1 MSFDPFMSARAL
13 ARRIA
18 AGRVRAVDALE
29 ASLER
34 QQRLHGELNAI
45 VITDLERARRDARAV
60 DRAIRQGE
68 RPGPLAGVPMTVKE
82 SFDIAGLPTTWG
94 VAAHR
99 GNVAIRDSVVVERL
113 RAAGAVIWGKSNVPV
128 MLADWQTFNPVY
140 GTTNN
145 PWDLRLTP
153 GGSSGG
159 AAAAL
164 AAGISSL
171 EYGSDIGGS
180 IRGPAH
186 LCGVYGHK
194 TTFTIVPARGHA
206 LPGVWSGPEISV
218 VGPMARSAADLA
230 LALRVTAGP
239 ADNDARALRLR
250 LPAPGLRSARGLRIA
265 VLPSHPATR
274 VSRAVSSAIEAL
286 AEHLGR
292 LGARI
297 TMPVELPFDAAEHD
311 RLYLR
316 LRRAA
321 TSMRA
326 GDEAS
331 HARALE
337 ERARLDPADTSYY
350 ADQLRGN
357 TLGHREWLQLENERQ
372 RLRAL
377 WDGFFQRYDFLLCP
391 GAAAV
396 AWPQNRSGLRWERMI
411 DVDGVPMADALQIF
425 WMGFASLGCLPAT
438 QAPIAITEAGLPTS
452 VQIIGPQYADLSTIA
467 LAGLIEREWHAFQP
481 PPRIHDAPR
490 TPRRL
495 AQT

>member
-1 MSFDPFMSARAL
+1 MSVDPYASATSL
-13 ARRIA
+13 ARGIA
-18 AGRVRAVDALE
+18 SGRTRAIDALE
-29 ASLER
+29 ACLER
-34 QQRLHGELNAI
+34 QGRLHGELNAI
-45 VITDLERARRDARAV
+45 VVTDLDRARREARAI
-60 DRAIRQGE
+60 DRAMRRGE

-82 SFDIAGLPTTWG
+82 SFDIAGLPSTWG

-99 GNVAIRDSVVVERL
+99 GNIATRDSRVVERL

-145 PWDLRLTP
+145 PWDPALTP

-164 AAGISSL
+164 ASGISTL

-194 TTFTIVPARGHA
+194 TSFTVVPAGGHA

-239 ADNDARALRLR
+239 AGNDARAFRLR
-250 LPAPGLRSARGLRIA
+250 LPRPGFRSVRGLRIA

-274 VSRAVSSAIEAL
+274 VSRAVSSAIESL
-286 AEHLGR
+286 ADHLGR
-292 LGARI
+292 RGARI

-326 GDEAS
+326 GDETS

-357 TLGHREWLQLENERQ
+357 TLGHREWLQLENERA
-372 RLRAL
+372 RMRTL
-377 WDGFFQRYDFLLCP
+377 WDAFFQRHDFLLCP
-391 GAAAV
+391 GAATV
-396 AWPQNRSGLRWERMI
+396 AWPQNPNGLRWERMI

-438 QAPIAITEAGLPTS
+438 QAPIAITGSGLPTS

-467 LAGLIEREWHAFQP
+467 LASLIEREWHAFQP
-481 PPRIHDAPR
+481 P
-490 TPRRL
+490 RRL
-495 AQT
+495 DDVIRKPRHASAA